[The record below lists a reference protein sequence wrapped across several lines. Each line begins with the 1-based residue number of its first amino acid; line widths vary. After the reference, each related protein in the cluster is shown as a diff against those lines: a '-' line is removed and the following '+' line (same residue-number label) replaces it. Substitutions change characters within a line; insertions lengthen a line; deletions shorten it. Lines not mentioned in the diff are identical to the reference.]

1 MLLKTNERT
10 NIVTKLQ
17 TQVTKKNTLPD
28 VISASLQQQT
38 TTNRQ
43 NKQTNKQT
51 NNNKGLVHNYSW
63 FKNIMTPVNKWR

>member
-43 NKQTNKQT
+43 NKRTNKQT
-51 NNNKGLVHNYSW
+51 TTRGW
-63 FKNIMTPVNKWR
+63 FTTIHDSKIS

>member
-51 NNNKGLVHNYSW
+51 NNNKGLVHNYS
-63 FKNIMTPVNKWR
+63 

>member
-43 NKQTNKQT
+43 NKQTNKQQQGVGSQLFMIQKYHDT
-51 NNNKGLVHNYSW
+51 SQ
-63 FKNIMTPVNKWR
+63 